1 MSQSGVPSFAELLAG
16 ARSSAVHLE
25 MRDAYGVGDEAV
37 EFEEFKRTGQVHL
50 DPTARWWPSWLGIVR
65 EAVGRGV
72 VMRRARIVSEPV
84 TDYIRWEHA
93 ATTLNVEAGE
103 RVRWLPRRQA
113 VDLALPGADF
123 WLIDDRL
130 VQFNIFT
137 GDGDWADP
145 PKEFSEDPAVV
156 KLCANAF
163 EAVWGRAVD
172 HAKYTV

>member
-1 MSQSGVPSFAELLAG
+1 MLGLRAQDGSRGGRLCLVGVVVAG
-16 ARSSAVHLE
+16 RWSVRLQQVLGGRLGE
-25 MRDAYGVGDEAV
+25 GVGA
-37 EFEEFKRTGQVHL
+37 
-50 DPTARWWPSWLGIVR
+50 VR

-93 ATTLNVEAGE
+93 ATSLNVDAGE
-103 RVRWLPRRQA
+103 LVRWLPRRRA
-113 VDLALPGADF
+113 VDIALPGADF
-123 WLIDDRL
+123 WLFDDRL

-156 KLCANAF
+156 KLCSDAF
-163 EAVWGRAVD
+163 EAVWERAVD
-172 HAKYTV
+172 HEKYTV